1 MKKTPFQSVLTRIDV
16 RARLIHQ
23 KCEEIRILYG
33 NGDIIGAYD
42 EALKLEEVSEHLTL
56 FARALPAYT
65 GNPNAD
71 YDVKNLMKELIPVDI
86 GFTEEGWFSV
96 RIPMLLPKKAH
107 GSADYVRS
115 FLYPAMQTFFE
126 GKSSVRYRDCVLI
139 YRHVYDINRPERKM
153 RDHDNIEINMVS
165 DIIALYVMPDDG
177 PEVCS
182 HYYCSAAGAKERTEV
197 YVVPKNEFWNWL
209 KSENNMPEEGA
220 ILYENTKKS
229 PENLMSKEA
238 KTTP

>member
-1 MKKTPFQSVLTRIDV
+1 MSDFFKNKIVRKFQNCTLVYLHTYDKT
-16 RARLIHQ
+16 
-23 KCEEIRILYG
+23 
-33 NGDIIGAYD
+33 
-42 EALKLEEVSEHLTL
+42 
-56 FARALPAYT
+56 
-65 GNPNAD
+65 
-71 YDVKNLMKELIPVDI
+71 
-86 GFTEEGWFSV
+86 
-96 RIPMLLPKKAH
+96 
-107 GSADYVRS
+107 
-115 FLYPAMQTFFE
+115 
-126 GKSSVRYRDCVLI
+126 
-139 YRHVYDINRPERKM
+139 RPRREW

-182 HYYCSAAGAKERTEV
+182 HYYCSAAGTKERTEV